1 MVYGIMVTFF
11 IDNSKTGQSRS
22 LPNYLS
28 KSGPKPV
35 YEQKGDKICLYFFN
49 YLTWYKDATFIFINK
64 IINMEFHDDCIFQ
77 RFHMQWINEKG
88 EICNKIYVVA

>member
-49 YLTWYKDATFIFINK
+49 YLT
-64 IINMEFHDDCIFQ
+64 
-77 RFHMQWINEKG
+77 
-88 EICNKIYVVA
+88 